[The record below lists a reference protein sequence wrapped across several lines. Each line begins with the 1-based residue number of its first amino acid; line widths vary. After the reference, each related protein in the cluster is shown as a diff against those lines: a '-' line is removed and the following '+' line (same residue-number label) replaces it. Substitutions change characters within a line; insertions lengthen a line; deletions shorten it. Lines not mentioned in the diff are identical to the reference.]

1 LFFGFVIILKITK
14 MTVKKSER
22 LIVKFITN
30 QASQE
35 EIEALTEWL
44 KEDENQLVF
53 KDFVKTNYA
62 IDTAVNNFDSTE
74 VRKQL
79 SERIRKENNV
89 FYKRRFSSYY
99 KYAAILIVALGGFYF
114 YKNSTTAIQS
124 KQNVIIPRE
133 DEIVLQLGDE
143 SQNLDPN
150 EARTITD
157 KDGNVIGKQE
167 KDRLVYTKAYAK
179 GALVYNTIKIPY
191 GKKFEV
197 QLSDGTL
204 VHLNAGTSLRYPV
217 QFVKNQNRQ
226 VYLLGEAFF
235 EVEKD
240 KEHPFDVNTQNVN
253 VEVLGTK
260 FNVDTYSENPRTD
273 VVLVEGKV
281 SLYKDQKTKE
291 NQVYLKPGEKGS
303 NERGQSEITTE
314 QVNTEY
320 YTAWIKGSLVFKN
333 ASFDYIIKK
342 LERRYNVTFINKNK
356 VLGKE
361 IFNARFD
368 NEPIEVVLKYFSDS
382 YAIDYIIDRDKITIK

>member
-1 LFFGFVIILKITK
+1 

-114 YKNSTTAIQS
+114 YKNSTTSIQS

-333 ASFDYIIKK
+333 ASFDAIIKK

-382 YAIDYIIDRDKITIK
+382 YAIDYVIDRDKITIK

>member
-1 LFFGFVIILKITK
+1 

-30 QASQE
+30 QASHE
-35 EIEALTEWL
+35 EIEELTEWL
-44 KEDENQLVF
+44 KEEENQTVF

-62 IDTAVNNFDSTE
+62 IDTALNTFDSTE

-79 SERIRKENNV
+79 SERIQKENNV

-114 YKNSTTAIQS
+114 YKNAEKSHS
-124 KQNVIIPRE
+124 KQNVVIPRE
-133 DEIVLQLGDE
+133 DEIVLQLGNE

-150 EARTITD
+150 DDKNITD
-157 KDGNVIGKQE
+157 KDGNVIGRQE
-167 KDRLVYTKAYAK
+167 KDRLVYTKAYS
-179 GALVYNTIKIPY
+179 GGSLVYNTIRIPY

-204 VHLNAGTSLRYPV
+204 VHLNAGTTLRYPV
-217 QFVKNQNRQ
+217 QFVKNKNRQ
-226 VYLLGEAFF
+226 VYLLGEAYF

-253 VEVLGTK
+253 IEVLGTK
-260 FNVDTYSENPRTD
+260 FNVDTYSENTSTD

-303 NERGQSEITTE
+303 NEKGQLAITKE

-320 YTAWIKGSLVFKN
+320 YTAWVKGSLVFKN
-333 ASFDYIIKK
+333 ASFEDIIKK
-342 LERRYNVTFINKNK
+342 LERHYNVTFINRNK
-356 VLGKE
+356 MLGRE

-382 YAIDYIIDRDKITIK
+382 YAIDYNIDRDKITIK

>member
-1 LFFGFVIILKITK
+1 

-30 QASQE
+30 QASQDDIE
-35 EIEALTEWL
+35 ELTEWL
-44 KEDENQLVF
+44 KEDENLAAF

-62 IDTAVNNFDSTE
+62 VDTTVNNFDSTE

-79 SERIRKENNV
+79 SEKIQKEKNV

-99 KYAAILIVALGGFYF
+99 KYAAILIVALGGFYL
-114 YKNSTTAIQS
+114 YKSSNHLASP
-124 KQNVIIPRE
+124 KQNVVIPRE
-133 DEIVLQLGDE
+133 DEIVLQIGNE
-143 SQNLDPN
+143 SQNLNLND
-150 EARTITD
+150 ARNVID

-167 KDRLVYTKAYAK
+167 KNRLVYNKAYSNEE
-179 GALVYNTIKIPY
+179 LVYNTIRIPY

-197 QLSDGTL
+197 QLSDGTI
-204 VHLNAGTSLRYPV
+204 VYLNAGTSLRYPV

-226 VYLLGEAFF
+226 VYLLGEAYF

-240 KEHPFDVNTQNVN
+240 KAHPFTVNTQNIN

-260 FNVDTYSENPRTD
+260 FNVDTYTENISTD

-281 SLYKDQKTKE
+281 SLYKDEKTNQ
-291 NQVYLKPGEKGS
+291 NQVYLKPGMKGS
-303 NERGQSEITTE
+303 NIKDESKITTE
-314 QVNTEY
+314 EVNTDY
-320 YTAWIKGSLVFKN
+320 YTAWVKGSLVFKN
-333 ASFDYIIKK
+333 ASFDEIIKK
-342 LERRYNVTFINKNK
+342 LERHYNVTFINRNK
-356 VLGKE
+356 MLGKE

-382 YAIDYIIDRDKITIK
+382 YAIDYTIDRDRITIK

>member
-1 LFFGFVIILKITK
+1 

-35 EIEALTEWL
+35 EIEILTEWL
-44 KEDENQLVF
+44 KEDENQIVF

-62 IDTAVNNFDSTE
+62 IDTVMNNFDSTE

-79 SERIRKENNV
+79 SERIQKENNV
-89 FYKRRFSSYY
+89 FAKRRFSSYY

-114 YKNSTTAIQS
+114 YKNSNTSHT
-124 KQNVIIPRE
+124 KQNVVIPRE
-133 DEIVLQLGDE
+133 DEIVLQLGNE

-150 EARTITD
+150 DARNVTD
-157 KDGNVIGKQE
+157 KDGNIIGRQE
-167 KDRLVYTKAYAK
+167 KNRLVYTKAYSE
-179 GALVYNTIKIPY
+179 GSLVYNTIRIPY

-226 VYLLGEAFF
+226 VYLLGEAYF

-240 KEHPFDVNTQNVN
+240 KAHPFNVNTQNVN
-253 VEVLGTK
+253 IEVLGTK
-260 FNVDTYSENPRTD
+260 FNVDTYSENISTD

-281 SLYKDQKTKE
+281 SLYKDEKTKDKA
-291 NQVYLKPGEKGS
+291 VYLKPGEKGS
-303 NERGQSEITTE
+303 NERGQSKITTE
-314 QVNTEY
+314 EVNTEY
-320 YTAWIKGSLVFKN
+320 YTAWVKGSLVFKN
-333 ASFDYIIKK
+333 ASFNDIIKK
-342 LERRYNVTFINKNK
+342 LERRYNVTFINRNK
-356 VLGKE
+356 TLGKE

-382 YAIDYIIDRDKITIK
+382 YAINYDIDRDRITIK

>member
-1 LFFGFVIILKITK
+1 

-320 YTAWIKGSLVFKN
+320 YTAWVKGSLVFKN
-333 ASFDYIIKK
+333 ASFDDIIKK

>member
-1 LFFGFVIILKITK
+1 

-35 EIEALTEWL
+35 EIEKLTEWL
-44 KEDENQLVF
+44 KEDENQIVF

-62 IDTAVNNFDSTE
+62 IDTAMNNFDSTE

-79 SERIRKENNV
+79 SQRIQNENNV
-89 FYKRRFSSYY
+89 FAKRRFSSYY
-99 KYAAILIVALGGFYF
+99 KYAAILIVALGGFYL
-114 YKNSTTAIQS
+114 YKNSESSPS
-124 KQNVIIPRE
+124 KQNVVIPRE
-133 DEIVLQLGDE
+133 DEIVLQLGNE
-143 SQNLDPN
+143 SQTLDPN
-150 EARTITD
+150 EARNVTD
-157 KDGNVIGKQE
+157 KNGNIIGKQE
-167 KDRLVYTKAYAK
+167 KNRLVYNKAYSE
-179 GALVYNTIKIPY
+179 GELVYNVLRIPY

-204 VHLNAGTSLRYPV
+204 VHLNAGTSFRYPV

-226 VYLLGEAFF
+226 VYLLGEGYF

-240 KEHPFDVNTQNVN
+240 KQHPFMINTQNVN

-260 FNVDTYSENPRTD
+260 FNVDTYTENISTD

-281 SLYKDQKTKE
+281 SLYKDQKAKE
-291 NQVYLKPGEKGS
+291 NPVYLKPGEKGS
-303 NERGQSEITTE
+303 TIKSRSEIKIE
-314 QVNTEY
+314 QVNTDY
-320 YTAWIKGSLVFKN
+320 YTAWVKGSLVFKN
-333 ASFDYIIKK
+333 ASFNDIIKK
-342 LERRYNVTFINKNK
+342 LERHYNVTFINRNK
-356 VLGKE
+356 MLGKE